1 MEDQNIKESQE
12 DADVIQQILED
23 KERHIDLLNKPA
35 NFDKAMN
42 HFKATQFYKKEF
54 IENQENI
61 QFCDDCLNPI
71 PVEVKDHVAEKNN
84 FCIDTKN
91 LAELGTG
98 VYLYF
103 HFIRFIFFNCL
114 LIFGIVAV
122 AEIILGVEYI
132 KHIGEFCENTT
143 PNLLTY
149 SNSTIME
156 EYCGNYTTNFKNYF
170 FMRSNFEVIS
180 KLIYLL

>member
-1 MEDQNIKESQE
+1 MEEEHIKESQNE
-12 DADVIQQILED
+12 GDIILQILED
-23 KERHIDLLNKPA
+23 KERHMDLLSRPA

-42 HFKATQFYKKEF
+42 HFKATQFFKKEF

-71 PVEVKDHVAEKNN
+71 PVEDKDHVAEKNN

-103 HFIRFIFFNCL
+103 HFIKFIFFNCL
-114 LIFGIVAV
+114 LIFGIVAI

-132 KHIGEFCENTT
+132 KHIGNFCGDTN
-143 PNLLTY
+143 PNSLNF
-149 SNSTIME
+149 SNSTVAAQ
-156 EYCGNYTTNFKNYF
+156 YCGNYTANFKDYF

-180 KLIYLL
+180 K